1 MSERIRQLEDAL
13 AIMQSSVSEETHSLL
28 RDELLNLKMDKGEE
42 STETE
47 GVQEIPKGLEA
58 LGTLSISD
66 KGNLR
71 FFGAS
76 GGSEVCSSFFVADA
90 IDLKSSQ

>member
-13 AIMQSSVSEETHSLL
+13 AIMQSSVSEETHPLL
-28 RDELLNLKMDKGEE
+28 RDELLSLKVDKAEE
-42 STETE
+42 ATETE
-47 GVQEIPKGLEA
+47 GAQEIPKGLEA

-76 GGSEVCSSFFVADA
+76 GGSEVCFSFLSMMPSF
-90 IDLKSSQ
+90 

>member
-13 AIMQSSVSEETHSLL
+13 AIMQSGMSDETHPLL
-28 RDELLNLKMDKGEE
+28 RDELLSIKVDKPEE
-42 STETE
+42 SVEAE
-47 GVQEIPKGLEA
+47 GAQEIPKGLEA

-76 GGSEVCSSFFVADA
+76 GGSEVRSSFTS
-90 IDLKSSQ
+90 LNLPY